1 MNQIRFG
8 DSKDRHLYAE
18 QVDDIQVLFGLGHD
32 AVIGGNGKKNQIDA
46 VGAGEHIF
54 DEPLVPRDID
64 NPRLRAVGKIE
75 VGKSQINRNAAL
87 LFFLEPVRILSG
99 QRFDQAD
106 VPVMDVASGAY
117 DVGHL

>member
-46 VGAGEHIF
+46 VRAGEHVF
-54 DEPLVPRDID
+54 DEPLVPRYID
-64 NPRLRAVGKIE
+64 DTRLRAVGKIK
-75 VGKSQINRNAAL
+75 VGEPEINRNAAL
-87 LFFLEPVRILSG
+87 LFFLEPIRILYG
-99 QRFDQAD
+99 QRFDMSWFS
-106 VPVMDVASGAY
+106 VIDVAGR
-117 DVGHL
+117 V